1 MANKAKYKLKL
12 DRRYTNLKGIPKDK
26 NKTKN
31 IIDKFM
37 KNLAIEEE
45 IIRPKIKSGKKEY
58 FIIPKITKCR
68 RYNNY

>member
-1 MANKAKYKLKL
+1 
-12 DRRYTNLKGIPKDK
+12 
-26 NKTKN
+26 
-31 IIDKFM
+31 M